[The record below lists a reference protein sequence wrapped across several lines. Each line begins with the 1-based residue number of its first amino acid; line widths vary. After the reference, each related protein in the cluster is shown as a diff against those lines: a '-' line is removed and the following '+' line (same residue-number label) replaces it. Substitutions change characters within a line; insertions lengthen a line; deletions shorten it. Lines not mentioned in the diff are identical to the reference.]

1 MNQIWGRFGPI
12 YYCDDRDDEMEH
24 KEQILVVEDD
34 QVLADLLWRNLRK
47 LQYVVTDVVLS
58 GEEALKKAESKRP
71 DLVLMDIRLGGQMTG
86 IETADLMR
94 TRFNLPVVYVTAY
107 SDKETLDKVKKT
119 EPYGYILKPFDSKDL
134 QIAIEMALYKHKIE
148 KKLRE
153 REIWFSTTL
162 KSIGDAV
169 ISTDNNGNI
178 TFMNPIAQKLTGWSI
193 KEARGVYIDDVFNII
208 SSVGR
213 HQLASPVQAVIAR
226 NSIINYSVPKILLS
240 KDGTEISIDDS
251 WAPIHNDDNNQL
263 SGIVLVFRDITERKK
278 LEEDVQKNQKI
289 ESIGLLA
296 GGIAHDFN
304 NRLSVILGNAQLA
317 KLNYDKGKDIS
328 KYLDNIEKSTDQA
341 TTLTQQ
347 LLTFS
352 KGGEPVK
359 KVSDIKELIRE
370 TANLS
375 LSGSNEKCVFDI
387 VYNLYPVNVD
397 KGQISQVINNIVLN
411 ADQAMPNGGIIYINA
426 KNITLSDHKVQTLS
440 PGKYIKIEIIDS
452 GSGMDDEIIHKIFD
466 PYFTT
471 KQKGSGL
478 GLSVAYSI
486 VRKHGGAILVDS
498 VLDSGSTFSVFLPAV
513 EEKIK
518 EEEKEKERAFKG
530 AGKVLVMDDEELV
543 LQMVGDILKGVGYE
557 IELATDGI
565 AAIEHYQGALK
576 SGDPFD
582 VVLLDLT
589 VPGGMGG
596 KETVQKLIEI
606 DPNVKAVVSSG
617 YSNDP
622 IMANFKQYGIA
633 GVIAKPYRIMELCK
647 TLKSVVED

>member
-1 MNQIWGRFGPI
+1 MKG
-12 YYCDDRDDEMEH
+12 
-24 KEQILVVEDD
+24 KETILVVEDD

-47 LQYVVTDVVLS
+47 LQYTVADVVLS
-58 GEEALKKAESKRP
+58 GEEALKKAKDLHP
-71 DLVLMDIRLGGQMTG
+71 DLVLMDIRLGGKMTG

-94 TRFNLPVVYVTAY
+94 IQYDIPVVYVTAY

-119 EPYGYILKPFDSKDL
+119 EPYGYILKPFETKEL
-134 QIAIEMALYKHKIE
+134 QIAIEMALYKHNIE

-162 KSIGDAV
+162 KSVGEAV
-169 ISTDNNGNI
+169 ISADKEGHI
-178 TFMNPIAQKLTGWSI
+178 TFMNPVAEQLTGWTLEYANGKFLDEVLTIMCSVT
-193 KEARGVYIDDVFNII
+193 KKRLSSPI
-208 SSVGR
+208 SSVI
-213 HQLASPVQAVIAR
+213 SR
-226 NSIINYSVPKILLS
+226 NVVVNYTNPKILIS
-240 KDGTEISIDDS
+240 KKGQEIHIDDT
-251 WAPIHNDDNNQL
+251 WAPIQKNPKGEVQ
-263 SGIVLVFRDITERKK
+263 GIVLVFRDITERKRM
-278 LEEDVQKNQKI
+278 EEDVQKNQKI

-317 KLNYDKGKDIS
+317 KLNYEKGKNVS
-328 KYLDNIEKSTDQA
+328 KYLENIEKSTDLA

-359 KVSDIKELIRE
+359 KISDIKELIKE

-375 LSGSNEKCVFDI
+375 LSGANERCIFNI
-387 VYNLYPVNVD
+387 AYNLHPVNVD

-411 ADQAMPNGGIIYINA
+411 ADQAMPEGGDIFINAENIYIN
-426 KNITLSDHKVQTLS
+426 NDSVLRSLI
-440 PGKYIKIEIIDS
+440 PGNYIKIEIIDQ
-452 GSGMDDEIIHKIFD
+452 GIGIPADKLYKIFD

-486 VRKHGGAILVDS
+486 IRKHGGVITVES
-498 VLDSGSTFSVFLPAV
+498 EQGKGSTFTIYLPAV
-513 EEKIK
+513 EEKVV
-518 EEEKEKERAFKG
+518 EMEKEKEKAFKG
-530 AGKVLVMDDEELV
+530 AGKILVMDDEELV

-557 IELATDGI
+557 IELAIDG
-565 AAIEHYQGALK
+565 ATAVEHYKGALSK
-576 SGDPFD
+576 GNPFD

-606 DPNVKAVVSSG
+606 DPKVKAIVSSG

-622 IMANFKQYGIA
+622 IMANYKEYGIA

-647 TLKSVVED
+647 TLKEVVENGK